1 MSVFDYSLIL
11 IALIT
16 NIIILLNL
24 DLITRKFN
32 LIDSATNKIHK
43 IDTSKF
49 GFFLFLNINFFLF
62 LFSFFDNFNYEG
74 MYLSFFIFTFLILG
88 FFDDIN
94 NLNVLLRFLVSFF
107 LVFFFY
113 LYNPTIFF
121 ISKNFPYYLNISLL
135 IIFTLGFIHLV
146 NITDGLNGLVP
157 SLFIYSCIY
166 YILKGYSDYSNL
178 YQFLAILSLIGML
191 VYIIPNIQGKCFLGN
206 AGSYLVAIIITILY
220 CQLYI
225 KNILEYSDILL
236 IFIIPLLDGIR
247 VTIKRIYLKK
257 NPFKGDLSHL
267 HHIVRPNKKNVLI
280 YFSLIYLPSI
290 VNFLFKDHT
299 IYIGLISII
308 FYFIFYNFLKKN
320 HKLV

>member
-107 LVFFFY
+107 LVFFF
-113 LYNPTIFF
+113 
-121 ISKNFPYYLNISLL
+121 
-135 IIFTLGFIHLV
+135 
-146 NITDGLNGLVP
+146 
-157 SLFIYSCIY
+157 
-166 YILKGYSDYSNL
+166 
-178 YQFLAILSLIGML
+178 LSL
-191 VYIIPNIQGKCFLGN
+191 
-206 AGSYLVAIIITILY
+206 
-220 CQLYI
+220 
-225 KNILEYSDILL
+225 
-236 IFIIPLLDGIR
+236 
-247 VTIKRIYLKK
+247 
-257 NPFKGDLSHL
+257 
-267 HHIVRPNKKNVLI
+267 
-280 YFSLIYLPSI
+280 
-290 VNFLFKDHT
+290 
-299 IYIGLISII
+299 
-308 FYFIFYNFLKKN
+308 
-320 HKLV
+320 